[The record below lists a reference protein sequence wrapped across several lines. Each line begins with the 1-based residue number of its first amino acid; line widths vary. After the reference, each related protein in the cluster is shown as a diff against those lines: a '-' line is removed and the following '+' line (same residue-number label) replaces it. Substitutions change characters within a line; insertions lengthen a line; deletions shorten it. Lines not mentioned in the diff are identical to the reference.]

1 MTILLALAFA
11 QAAAA
16 PAVPPAIDDPA
27 LPLRILPPQEL
38 PATGC
43 ALFLWQQGPERRLLM
58 MARTDNGTAR
68 VALETG
74 PLDLRAT
81 AAGGPIVLGFAQ
93 SARFSDGRTT
103 LDWGL
108 AIEQRADIADGGVV
122 SGGMLTVTRAG
133 HDQAVIPVTGIVG
146 CRPQD
151 QG

>member
-1 MTILLALAFA
+1 MTMLLALALA
-11 QAAAA
+11 QAVA
-16 PAVPPAIDDPA
+16 PPAPPPALDDPA

-38 PATGC
+38 PPTGC

-68 VALETG
+68 VALESG
-74 PLDLRAT
+74 LLDLRA
-81 AAGGPIVLGFAQ
+81 AAGSGPIILGFAQ
-93 SARFSDGRTT
+93 NTRFSDGQTT
-103 LDWGL
+103 LDWSL

-122 SGGMLTVTRAG
+122 SGGMLTVTRVG

-146 CRPQD
+146 CQPQD